1 MVTTIL
7 QQLASHSRLA
17 TSATLPS
24 QSLPQDIGRV
34 RIYGQV
40 KAVARSPHQKTVKEN
55 ISIFVK
61 KTMGRAL
68 VWLGNKIIALGLW
81 CKRTWNKFL
90 SKLMFNI

>member
-7 QQLASHSRLA
+7 LQLANHSRLD
-17 TSATLPS
+17 TSVTPPS
-24 QSLPQDIGRV
+24 QSLLQDIGRV

-40 KAVARSPHQKTVKEN
+40 KVVARSPHQKIAKEN

-90 SKLMFNI
+90 SKLMFKI

>member
-7 QQLASHSRLA
+7 LQLASHSRQD
-17 TSATLPS
+17 TSAILLS

-40 KAVARSPHQKTVKEN
+40 KVVAPSPHQKTAKEN

-61 KTMGRAL
+61 RSGKEPKSQSSHYLIGR
-68 VWLGNKIIALGLW
+68 
-81 CKRTWNKFL
+81 KRKPL
-90 SKLMFNI
+90 KKLREK